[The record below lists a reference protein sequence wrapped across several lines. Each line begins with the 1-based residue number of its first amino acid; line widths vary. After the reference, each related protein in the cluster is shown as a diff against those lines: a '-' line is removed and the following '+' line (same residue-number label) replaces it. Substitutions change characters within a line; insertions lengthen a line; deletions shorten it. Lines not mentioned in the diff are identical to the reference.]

1 MNLAATPA
9 TAATQAAAKNASA
22 GVAPGQ
28 AMDQAGLVAMIC
40 TQLGAT
46 PADTQQIAA
55 SGCLTLEDVDL
66 VLRLNDTTQQLE
78 IYADAGVPHPCDEP
92 AVYRHLLEAS
102 LANGLPATSVGIHP
116 DSGAVV
122 CKGTVFAP
130 LLMPDDQLCSSI
142 VLVLVS
148 QARQLRERFGL
159 TPAREAIC

>member
-1 MNLAATPA
+1 MNLAAAPTPA
-9 TAATQAAAKNASA
+9 GLALSGAPTQ
-22 GVAPGQ
+22 P
-28 AMDQAGLVAMIC
+28 MDQAGLLAMIC

-55 SGCLTLEDVDL
+55 SGCFTLEDVDL
-66 VLRLNDTTQQLE
+66 VLRLNDITQQLE
-78 IYADAGVPHPCDEP
+78 MYADAGVPDACDQA
-92 AVYRHLLEAS
+92 AVYRHLLESS

-130 LLMPDDQLCSSI
+130 LVMPDDQLCTSI

-159 TPAREAIC
+159 TPAREAVC